1 MADKINISSFQIAA
15 SKMRAD
21 GNAYFKLFEKLIPVG
36 YGENS
41 AILLYKI
48 DNMSC
53 IAKIVDMNNSAKYIV
68 VTNDATAAALRIVLN
83 KSINVDYLKDFD
95 FEKNDMKF
103 DCIIMNPPYQKN
115 LHLKVLAEAIKH
127 LKDDESKVINLSPVR
142 WLQDPLV
149 EYKKTCD
156 YKRFEN
162 SVSKHIFELNIIKQQ
177 YENMLFSAEINTDLA
192 IYVCNN
198 NGGYDYKNEYTKTT
212 NVKIFNEIKKFYK
225 KYPVLS
231 LYNENEK
238 KYFVAIKAITNPY
251 RKTAF
256 NICSNIGVVY
266 CGKCENGKYY
276 KDAMYKSKTFSE
288 NRELRGIYFNSFNE
302 AKNFINSTLTA
313 AYKYFCSIVIRDVH
327 VHSEFLPWLGDAI
340 NPRTGLKGYT
350 GEWTNND
357 LYKFFSITSEE
368 QKVIEET
375 MAKYA
380 AK

>member
-1 MADKINISSFQIAA
+1 MADKIDIPSFQIAA

-21 GNAYFKLFEKLIPVG
+21 GNAYFKLFEKHVPRNLDMNNVV
-36 YGENS
+36 
-41 AILLYKI
+41 LLYKL
-48 DNMSC
+48 DNLSC
-53 IAKIVDMNNSAKYIV
+53 ICKIINMNIKAHYV
-68 VTNDATAAALRIVLN
+68 VVSNDAVNTALQVVLD
-83 KSINVDYLKDFD
+83 KSIDVEYIKEFD
-95 FEKNDMKF
+95 FKETDMKF

-198 NGGYDYKNEYTKTT
+198 KGGYDYKNEYTKTT

-256 NICSNIGVVY
+256 NICSNIGIVY
-266 CGKCENGKYY
+266 CGKCENGKHY

-313 AYKYFCSIVIRDVH
+313 TYKYFCSIVIRDVH
-327 VHSEFLPWLGDAI
+327 VHPEFLPWLGDAI
-340 NPRTGLKGYT
+340 NPRTGMKGYT
-350 GEWTNND
+350 GEWTDED
-357 LYKFFSITSEE
+357 LVLYFGITPEE
-368 QKVIEET
+368 QKTIEKT
-375 MAKYA
+375 MEKYR
-380 AK
+380 

>member
-1 MADKINISSFQIAA
+1 MEKDLKILK
-15 SKMRAD
+15 SKTLAD
-21 GNAYFKLFEKLIPVG
+21 GYKYFSLFEKHIPRLNDGSTVC
-36 YGENS
+36 
-41 AILLYKI
+41 LYALS
-48 DNMSC
+48 NLPC
-53 IAKIVDMNNSAKYIV
+53 ICEIIQKNPTSKYFICDADEVFNAVKIVMD
-68 VTNDATAAALRIVLN
+68 
-83 KSINVDYLKDFD
+83 NVDISKTVDLYDI
-95 FEKNDMKF
+95 DMKF
-103 DCIIMNPPYQKN
+103 DCIIMNPPYQRN

-238 KYFVAIKAITNPY
+238 KYFVAIKIITNPY

-266 CGKCENGKYY
+266 CGKCENGKHY

-313 AYKYFCSIVIRDVH
+313 AYKYFCSIVIRDVN
-327 VHSEFLPWLGDAI
+327 VHPEFLPWLGDAI

-350 GEWTNND
+350 GEWTDED
-357 LYKFFSITSEE
+357 LYKYFNITPEE
-368 QKVIEET
+368 QKVIEDM
-375 MAKYA
+375 MAKYV
-380 AK
+380 

>member
-1 MADKINISSFQIAA
+1 
-15 SKMRAD
+15 
-21 GNAYFKLFEKLIPVG
+21 
-36 YGENS
+36 
-41 AILLYKI
+41 
-48 DNMSC
+48 
-53 IAKIVDMNNSAKYIV
+53 
-68 VTNDATAAALRIVLN
+68 
-83 KSINVDYLKDFD
+83 
-95 FEKNDMKF
+95 MKF
-103 DCIIMNPPYQKN
+103 DCIIMNPPYVRN
-115 LHLKVLAEAIKH
+115 LHLKILAEAIKH

-266 CGKCENGKYY
+266 CGKCENGKHY

-327 VHSEFLPWLGDAI
+327 VHPEFLPWLGDAI
-340 NPRTGLKGYT
+340 NPRTGKKGYT
-350 GEWTNND
+350 GEWTDDD
-357 LYKFFSITSEE
+357 LALYFGITPEEKEEIEMAMEKYKCS
-368 QKVIEET
+368 
-375 MAKYA
+375 
-380 AK
+380 